1 MNKNSYKDTVS
12 GDLSISE
19 LESKAK
25 LMRIEIIR
33 MIHSAGSGHAGG
45 SLSVC
50 ELLSVLYFME
60 LNIDPQHPKNPERD
74 RLILSKGH
82 AAPALYAALALKG
95 FFPVE
100 ELGTL
105 RKIGSRL
112 QGHPDMNKLPGID
125 ISSGSLGMGISFGIG
140 TSIAA
145 KLNRLNYR
153 TYVIVGDGELNEGQ
167 NWEAFMAASKFKLD
181 NLMVIVDYN
190 KVQLDGSNDDIMP
203 LHDLKQKFKA
213 FNWNVLECNG
223 HNVKDI
229 IRSFGKAKEIKNV
242 PSVLMA
248 HTVKGKG
255 ISYMEHKYQW
265 HGAAIDKKEYEI
277 AMKELGG

>member
-1 MNKNSYKDTVS
+1 MNKNTYKDTVS

-60 LNIDPQHPKNPERD
+60 LNIDPQHPKKPERD

-145 KLNRLNYR
+145 KMNMLNYR
-153 TYVIVGDGELNEGQ
+153 TYVITGDGELDEGQ
-167 NWEAFMAASKFKLD
+167 NWEAFMAAPKFMLD

-190 KVQLDGSNDDIMP
+190 KIQLDGSIDDIMP
-203 LHDLKQKFKA
+203 LHDLKQKLKA
-213 FNWNVLECNG
+213 FNWNVLECDG

-229 IRSFGKAKEIKNV
+229 IQSLCKAKEIKNV
-242 PSVLMA
+242 PTVLIA

-255 ISYMEHKYQW
+255 VSFMEHKYEW
-265 HGAAIDKKEYEI
+265 HGAAIDKKAYEI